1 MRNPTLRAAVASV
14 CALML
19 CAPLAAC
26 APAVTTIIVVRH
38 AEKGAGAN
46 PPLTPD
52 GLLRAKALAE
62 VVDTT
67 DLTAIYVTQYL
78 RTQQTAAP
86 TATASGIKPTQL
98 DVTGSAE
105 AHGREVAEHILKNH
119 RGGRVLVVGHSNTV
133 PWIIHSLGETP
144 APKLG
149 SKEFD
154 RLFIVLKQVGV
165 ADARLIEARYGP

>member
-1 MRNPTLRAAVASV
+1 MRNPTMRAALSV
-14 CALML
+14 CAVML
-19 CAPLAAC
+19 WGVAC

-52 GLLRAKALAE
+52 GLLRAKALSE

-86 TATASGIKPTQL
+86 TATASGVEPTQI
-98 DVTGSAE
+98 DVTGTAE
-105 AHGREVAEHILKNH
+105 AHGREVATHILRH
-119 RGGRVLVVGHSNTV
+119 CQGGRVLVVGHSNTV

-144 APKLG
+144 TPELG

-154 RLFIVLKQVGV
+154 RIFVVLKEVGV
-165 ADARLIEARYGP
+165 ADARLIETRYGP